1 MHVSKSEES
10 LMHEE
15 EETKPAEE
23 EQEQEMEECD
33 DDPHLDLEGDWE
45 MQAYNHVKDSEFIHT
60 PAYDP
65 ELLEIIG
72 MDTEFTTIWKVIGWE
87 NIAPIDEQGSHIL
100 TIQLLCSLKEVE
112 GGITFHL
119 FEKEYFLA
127 WKNLASY
134 LGFNAK
140 CSIDLNYSHRGFN
153 RYEF

>member
-1 MHVSKSEES
+1 
-10 LMHEE
+10 
-15 EETKPAEE
+15 
-23 EQEQEMEECD
+23 
-33 DDPHLDLEGDWE
+33 
-45 MQAYNHVKDSEFIHT
+45 
-60 PAYDP
+60 
-65 ELLEIIG
+65 

-140 CSIDLNYSHRGFN
+140 CSIDLNYSLRGFN
-153 RYEF
+153 RHEFWRIILGQNVVGKFQPRNMNIHHSTLRFMHRWIAMTLFSRHDIHFVYHAEMQLLYAMLKKTKVAPMKEIFNH